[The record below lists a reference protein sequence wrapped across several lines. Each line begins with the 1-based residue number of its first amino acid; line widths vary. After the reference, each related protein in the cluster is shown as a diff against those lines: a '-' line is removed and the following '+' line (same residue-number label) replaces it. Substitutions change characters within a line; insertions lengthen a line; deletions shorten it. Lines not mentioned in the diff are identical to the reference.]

1 MSIDWSKMKTAAALA
16 AEQDLADYEA
26 WKVDRQ
32 GRVDALVVELDGLRF
47 DGDEISTRRMADV
60 IAGADDLADTTEW
73 TLADN
78 TVAVVTIRHL
88 KAALRLATDARTAIW
103 SADRPYPP
111 G

>member
-16 AEQDLADYEA
+16 AEQALADYEA

-47 DGDEISTRRMADV
+47 DGDEISTRRMADM

-78 TVAVVTIRHL
+78 GVAVITIRQL
-88 KAALRLATDARTAIW
+88 KAALRLATEARTAIW
-103 SADRPYPP
+103 NDGRPA
-111 G
+111 